1 MKKAIFIIFLVIM
14 LFNTNIVYAGETE
27 EIIKE
32 QEETLG
38 IGSFIKEAE
47 KYTSDN
53 FEDIN
58 MSALYKDALS
68 GKMNKE
74 GIVKGIINSLGKEVS
89 RNNQKPWLH
98 THNHNNT

>member
-14 LFNTNIVYAGETE
+14 LSIPSLTYGAETD

-38 IGSFIKEAE
+38 IGGFIKEAE
-47 KYTSDN
+47 KYTSNN

-58 MSALYKDALS
+58 INDLYKDALS

-74 GIVKGIINSLGKEVS
+74 GIVK
-89 RNNQKPWLH
+89 RNNK
-98 THNHNNT
+98 